1 MAKTKYIL
9 HDCAYCH
16 KQTKM
21 ELVGEMQV
29 EGQAEAQP
37 KVWYRCTRCK
47 HSALISRTELERP
60 KNGVAIT
67 VDRSHSLE
75 YSKEKVYSI
84 GQTIYHSEWD
94 DYGKV
99 LAKQRMSN
107 GIQAIT
113 VLFEKSG
120 ERRLVEN
127 VAPEFITEAQQE
139 TQSVDLQGR

>member
-1 MAKTKYIL
+1 MAKTKYIM

-21 ELVGEMQV
+21 ELVGEMQL
-29 EGQAEAQP
+29 EGEAAGPQ

-47 HSALISRTELERP
+47 HSALIMRERISKE
-60 KNGVAIT
+60 KNGAKVV
-67 VDRSHSLE
+67 VDHSTFLE
-75 YSKEKVYSI
+75 YSKEKTFTV
-84 GQTIYHSEWD
+84 GQTIYHAEWD

-99 LAKQRMSN
+99 MAKQRMSN

-113 VLFEKSG
+113 VAFEKTG

-127 VAPEFITEAQQE
+127 VTTEFQE
-139 TQSVDLQGR
+139 SA

>member
-21 ELVGEMQV
+21 ELVGEMQAD
-29 EGQAEAQP
+29 GQTGEQH

-47 HSALISRTELERP
+47 HSALISRNETERP
-60 KNGVAIT
+60 KNGVGVTI
-67 VDRSHSLE
+67 DRSSSLE

-84 GQTIYHSEWD
+84 GQTIYHTEWD

-107 GIQAIT
+107 GIHAIT
-113 VLFEKSG
+113 VAFEKSG

-127 VAPEFITEAQQE
+127 VAPEVFTESEQQP
-139 TQSVDLQGR
+139 VDLQGR

>member
-21 ELVGEMQV
+21 EMVGEMHAA
-29 EGQAEAQP
+29 AEAEGDAQ

-47 HSALISRTELERP
+47 HSALLAKDELQRE
-60 KNGVAIT
+60 KSGST
-67 VDRSHSLE
+67 VKIDRSNSEE
-75 YSKEKVYSI
+75 YAKEKMYSV

-99 LAKQRMSN
+99 MAKQRMSN

-113 VLFEKSG
+113 VAFEKQG
-120 ERRLVEN
+120 ERRLVVN
-127 VAPEFITEAQQE
+127 VTPEALSDTVTHEQQ
-139 TQSVDLQGR
+139 V

>member
-1 MAKTKYIL
+1 MAKTKYIM

-21 ELVGEMQV
+21 ELVGEMQM
-29 EGQAEAQP
+29 EGQEAEPQ

-47 HSALISRTELERP
+47 HSALIARQQMLRE
-60 KNGVAIT
+60 KNGGVK
-67 VDRSHSLE
+67 VDRSSSQE
-75 YSKEKVYSI
+75 YAKEKIFSV
-84 GQTIYHSEWD
+84 GQTIYHTDWD

-99 LAKQRMSN
+99 MAKQRMSN

-113 VLFEKSG
+113 VSFEKLG

-127 VAPEFITEAQQE
+127 IAPEPIAEMVPQPSQH
-139 TQSVDLQGR
+139 V

>member
-21 ELVGEMQV
+21 ELVGEMQQV
-29 EGQAEAQP
+29 EGQNGDSQ

-47 HSALISRTELERP
+47 HSALLIKDSLQRE
-60 KNGVAIT
+60 KNGNT
-67 VDRSHSLE
+67 VKADHSNFEE
-75 YSKEKVYSI
+75 YVKERMYSI
-84 GQTIYHSEWD
+84 GQTIYHTEWD

-99 LAKQRMSN
+99 TSKQRMSN

-113 VLFEKSG
+113 VSFEKLG
-120 ERRLVEN
+120 ERRLVVN
-127 VAPEFITEAQQE
+127 VTPELTAETPEQQ
-139 TQSVDLQGR
+139 V

>member
-9 HDCAYCH
+9 HSCAYCH

-21 ELVGEMQV
+21 ELVGEMQL
-29 EGQAEAQP
+29 EGQAGEPQ

-47 HSALISRTELERP
+47 HSALLVKQDLQRE
-60 KNGVAIT
+60 KNGIGEK
-67 VDRSHSLE
+67 VDRDGSQE
-75 YSKEKVYSI
+75 YAKEKVFAI

-99 LAKQRMSN
+99 MAKQRMSN

-113 VLFEKSG
+113 VVFEKLG

-127 VAPEFITEAQQE
+127 IGPEIVTKVIQPEQQ
-139 TQSVDLQGR
+139 QV